1 MKVLKILSD
10 IGFSNSYLISN
21 GCNGFLID
29 CAEQSV
35 YDICKNLNIKIEAV
49 LLTHGHF
56 DHVGGCKKFYDNG
69 VEIIC
74 GEKEKNHIFSSQYL
88 GIFGGVTVPH
98 FKIAKTVSDGDTLH
112 LSGLRVKVLETSGH
126 SEGSVCYLI
135 DNFLFSGDTL
145 FCGNIGRCDLPT
157 GNYSKLLNSLSK
169 LGSLD
174 GNFKIYCGHGEDTT
188 LDCERKFNGYMRNL

>member
-1 MKVLKILSD
+1 MKVLKIPSD
-10 IGFSNSYLISN
+10 IGFSNSYLVSN
-21 GCNGFLID
+21 GDNGFLID

-56 DHVGGCKKFYDNG
+56 DHVGGCKKFFDDG

-74 GEKEKNHIFSSQYL
+74 GEKEKNLIFSSQYL

-98 FKIAKTVSDGDTLH
+98 FEIAKTVSDGDTLH
-112 LSGLRVKVLETSGH
+112 LCGLNVKVLGTSGH

-135 DNFLFSGDTL
+135 DNLLFSGDTL

-157 GNYSKLLNSLSK
+157 GNYTKLLNSLSK

-174 GNFKIYCGHGEDTT
+174 GNFTIYCGHGEDTT
-188 LDCERKFNGYMRNL
+188 LDFERKFNGYMRNL